1 MRTERIEKQ
10 FQASMQEAVNLVA
23 KHGGVDQASRAENI
37 PRTTLQHRH
46 RAGVAAGLTP
56 NGNPDK
62 PEAEFEYT
70 PLPDQGLSFEEL
82 VEERVARFKKKKA
95 YEDRRRLIPVKVKLD
110 GPIGIW
116 HFGDPHVDDD
126 GTDLGTLLEHARTV
140 RKTPGLFGANV
151 GDTTNNWVGRL
162 ARLYGEQH
170 TTAPESWTLA
180 EGFLRLVD
188 WVYIIGGNHDC
199 WSGAGDPIKWIQ
211 RGKSAPYMSSE
222 VRLEL
227 RFPNG
232 NTCRINAHHDFNGH
246 SQYNP
251 AHGPMKAT
259 MFGHRDHIAVAG
271 HKHIS
276 GHGVLKCPSTGTS
289 LHSFLVAG
297 YKIYDRYA
305 LEKGFRDQHI
315 SPGVFTIIHPGREN
329 THPDF
334 VTHCWSME
342 AGLDYL
348 KFLRKGK

>member
-1 MRTERIEKQ
+1 MTPEKMQQAVDAVAQYGTIAKAAQTLGIPNRTLGERY
-10 FQASMQEAVNLVA
+10 
-23 KHGGVDQASRAENI
+23 R
-37 PRTTLQHRH
+37 R
-46 RAGVAAGLTP
+46 GLSKDYKP

-70 PLPDQGLSFEEL
+70 PLPSEGLSFDEL
-82 VEERVARFKKKKA
+82 VEQRVARFKKKQA
-95 YEDRRRLIPVKVKLD
+95 YEDARRLIAVRVKLD

-126 GTDLGTLLEHARTV
+126 GTDLGMLLDHARTV

-162 ARLYGEQH
+162 ARLYGEQQ
-170 TTAPESWTLA
+170 TTAPEAWVLA
-180 EGFLRLVD
+180 EGFLNLVD
-188 WVYIIGGNHDC
+188 WLYLIGGNHDA

-227 RFPNG
+227 KFPNG

-259 MFGHRDHIAVAG
+259 LFGHRDHIAVAG

-276 GHGVLKCPSTGTS
+276 GHGVLKCPSTDTV
-289 LHSFLVAG
+289 LHSFLVAS
-297 YKIYDRYA
+297 YKKYDRYA
-305 LEKGFRDQHI
+305 LDKGFRDQRI
-315 SPGVFTIIHPGREN
+315 GPGVFTVIHPDREN

-334 VTHCWSME
+334 VTFFWSME

-348 KFLRKGK
+348 KYLRRGK